1 MLRREVYAMANI
13 KETSGV
19 MGYVDEQGNPSI
31 HYPVTKAE
39 NVEGLDDAIK
49 EQFTGGAISPN
60 DIGAAASTHSHA
72 ASDIASGTFGV
83 ARGGTGQSSL
93 TSGSFLKGNG
103 TSAVTLRTAAQTL
116 YDIINGSTALASS
129 GAADSDYIGLD
140 DVSAST
146 GKKMLLSELAAYIK
160 GKLSAATQSA
170 AGLLSATDKTK
181 LDGIATGATKNTV
194 YVYTFT
200 AANWSSGTLTIA
212 AATHGITGSGI
223 VATFYHNLSGTY
235 TAGTWACIESWAYI
249 DPSTHVITL
258 HGPTDGYA
266 GKVVLIG

>member
-1 MLRREVYAMANI
+1 MAT
-13 KETSGV
+13 KETRGV
-19 MGYVDEQGNPSI
+19 MGYKDANGDLNI
-31 HYPVTKAE
+31 HYPVTEAGL
-39 NVEGLDDAIK
+39 VEGLGDEIK
-49 EQFTGGAISPN
+49 QQFTGGSVTPS
-60 DIGAAASTHSHA
+60 DIGAAASSHNHS
-72 ASDIASGTFGV
+72 ASNITSGTLSV

-235 TAGTWACIESWAYI
+235 TAGTWACVESWAYI

>member
-1 MLRREVYAMANI
+1 MANI

-49 EQFTGGAISPN
+49 EQFTGGVISPN
-60 DIGAAASTHSHA
+60 DIGAAASNHTHTPSSIGAA
-72 ASDIASGTFGV
+72 ASSHNHDASAINSGTLDSSRLPTVPFSK
-83 ARGGTGQSSL
+83 GGTGQTTGAKGLYALVNAASAL
-93 TSGSFLKGNG
+93 NNTTIATDDFFALLDASGS
-103 TSAVTLRTAAQTL
+103 
-116 YDIINGSTALASS
+116 
-129 GAADSDYIGLD
+129 
-140 DVSAST
+140 
-146 GKKMLLSELAAYIK
+146 
-160 GKLSAATQSA
+160 
-170 AGLLSATDKTK
+170 
-181 LDGIATGATKNTV
+181 TGAKITLANLLAYLRSNISAGAKT

-200 AANWSSGTLTIA
+200 ASNWSNGTLTIA
-212 AATHGITGSGI
+212 AATHGITGNGI
-223 VATFYHNLSGTY
+223 TATFYHNLSGTY

-258 HGPTDGYA
+258 HGPTNGYA